1 MKIIVTA
8 LRWVARLDG
17 LAALIFG
24 VLLWTGSAGSN
35 LKIHIMLGFVLTL
48 TLLLSGLLG
57 FFARLKPV
65 LPILAV
71 LWAISLPYVG
81 FAQLK
86 LFPGSSHIAIQ
97 VVHLLIGVCGIGL
110 VEAVGA
116 KIVASE
122 EKASR

>member
-1 MKIIVTA
+1 MKTIATA

-24 VLLWTGSAGSN
+24 VLLWTGAAGN

-48 TLLLSGLLG
+48 TLLLTGLLG

-65 LPILAV
+65 LPILAI
-71 LWAISLPYVG
+71 LWAISLPYIG

-97 VVHLLIGVCGIGL
+97 VVHLVIGVCGIGL

-116 KIVASE
+116 QIA
-122 EKASR
+122 RR